1 MITMQTKDNFQ
12 ALYEVSQT
20 IHALLDPQQLLDK
33 ILEIAM
39 IHLDAERGCILLQDK
54 DTSSGYAVALSKNF
68 SRAEDSTALTESS
81 SVVKEVLKMGESILA
96 FDAMTDERFE
106 ASKSILVQQILSILC
121 IPLRLQDQVI
131 GAVYLDSKRSR
142 RTFTEESQKFL
153 TVFCHLSAIAID
165 NAQKY
170 IALKDENERLRNAV
184 SPAQRFKGILGKS
197 ESWKTVLELVH
208 RVSRADISVLIT
220 GESGTGKELIARAI
234 HNYGSRSAA
243 SFVAV
248 NCSAIPDT
256 LIESE
261 LFGHKKGSFTGAN
274 CDKVGLV
281 EAAHQGSLFLDE
293 ISELSPAMQSKL
305 LRVIQEKELRRVG
318 DVEHRK
324 VDVRLL
330 AATNKNLFEEVK
342 KGNFREDLLFRLNV
356 VNIQLPPLRNRKDDI
371 PLLADYFFQKACE
384 QHKRSLHTI
393 SPEAMHQLL
402 MHTWPGNVREL
413 KNVIERAVVLCSGD
427 SIGKEDVYVENSG
440 RVIPNGS
447 TLEEYERHV
456 IEVTLQEMDGNRTR
470 TAEKLGVS
478 LRWLQYRLKEWSNE

>member
-1 MITMQTKDNFQ
+1 MITMQAKDNFQ

-20 IHALLDPQQLLDK
+20 IHAILDPQQLLDK

-39 IHLDAERGCILLQDK
+39 VHLDAERGCILLQDAE
-54 DTSSGYAVALSKNF
+54 TSSGYAVALAKNF
-68 SRAEDSTALTESS
+68 SRAEDSTALAESS
-81 SVVKEVLKMGESILA
+81 SVVMEVLKTGESILA

-106 ASKSILVQQILSILC
+106 ASKSIMVQQILSILC
-121 IPLRLQDQVI
+121 IPLRLQEQVI

-142 RTFTEESQKFL
+142 RAFTEESQKFL

-165 NAQKY
+165 NARKY
-170 IALKDENERLRNAV
+170 IALKDENERLRNV
-184 SPAQRFKGILGKS
+184 VPPAQRFKGILGKS

-243 SFVAV
+243 PFVAV

-256 LIESE
+256 LLESE

-274 CDKVGLV
+274 SDKVGLV
-281 EAAHQGSLFLDE
+281 EAANRGSLFLDE

-330 AATNKNLFEEVK
+330 AASNKNLSEEVK

-356 VNIQLPPLRNRKDDI
+356 VNIQLPPLRDRKDDI
-371 PLLADYFFQKACE
+371 PLLADFFFQQACE
-384 QHKRSLHTI
+384 QHKRALHSI

-402 MHTWPGNVREL
+402 MYTWPGNVREL

-427 SIGKEDVYVENSG
+427 SIGKEDVYVENG
-440 RVIPNGS
+440 DRVIPNGS
-447 TLEEYERHV
+447 TLEEYERHI
-456 IEVTLQEMDGNRTR
+456 IEVTLQEMGGNRTR

>member
-1 MITMQTKDNFQ
+1 
-12 ALYEVSQT
+12 V
-20 IHALLDPQQLLDK
+20 P
-33 ILEIAM
+33 
-39 IHLDAERGCILLQDK
+39 
-54 DTSSGYAVALSKNF
+54 
-68 SRAEDSTALTESS
+68 
-81 SVVKEVLKMGESILA
+81 
-96 FDAMTDERFE
+96 
-106 ASKSILVQQILSILC
+106 
-121 IPLRLQDQVI
+121 
-131 GAVYLDSKRSR
+131 
-142 RTFTEESQKFL
+142 
-153 TVFCHLSAIAID
+153 
-165 NAQKY
+165 
-170 IALKDENERLRNAV
+170 
-184 SPAQRFKGILGKS
+184 PAQRFKGILGKS

-243 SFVAV
+243 PFVAV

-256 LIESE
+256 LLESE

-356 VNIQLPPLRNRKDDI
+356 VHIQLPPLRDRKDDI
-371 PLLADYFFQKACE
+371 PLLADYFFQQACE
-384 QHKRSLHTI
+384 QYKRSLHTI

-427 SIGKEDVYVENSG
+427 SIGKEDVYVENG
-440 RVIPNGS
+440 DRVIPNGS

-456 IEVTLQEMDGNRTR
+456 IEVTLQEIGGNRTR